1 MGWPF
6 NGDESMMRMKSNS
19 RLRSFATAGVGI
31 LAMLGATASGAQTGA
46 VATGPHANEA
56 FCKAIIKQA
65 ELFGQFMKADLSD
78 GTTRTKYFSDQKAL
92 NATLSKTAP
101 ASLADDVA
109 LQTKNTNA
117 SIDAQLARD
126 PARMKTT
133 VGPLRSPEHLA
144 ASKRMTEYCGVKV
157 EAVK

>member
-1 MGWPF
+1 MI
-6 NGDESMMRMKSNS
+6 RTKSNS
-19 RLRSFATAGVGI
+19 RLGTLAMAGIGI

-46 VATGPHANEA
+46 VATGAHANEA

-65 ELFGQFMKADLSD
+65 ELFGQFMKANLSD
-78 GTTRTKYFSDQKAL
+78 VTTRTKYFSDQKEL
-92 NATLSKTAP
+92 NGTLSKTAP

-109 LQTKNTNA
+109 LQTRNTNA
-117 SIDAQLARD
+117 NFDAQLARD
-126 PARMKTT
+126 AARMKAT

-144 ASKRMTEYCGVKV
+144 ASRRMTEYCGVKV